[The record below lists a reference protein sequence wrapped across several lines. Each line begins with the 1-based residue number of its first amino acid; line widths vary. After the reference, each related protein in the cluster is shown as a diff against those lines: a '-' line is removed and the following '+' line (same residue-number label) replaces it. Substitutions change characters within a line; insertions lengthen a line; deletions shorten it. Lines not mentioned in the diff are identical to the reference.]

1 MMKRAITIVAT
12 IVIAMLIVPIIT
24 VHTVKSDAG
33 MMVTL
38 LLFFVVHP
46 IVSAVVGILAGKD
59 VKHFW
64 FSPLLVAGLF
74 WLFSCF
80 KYEPAIPVLNSAA
93 YFAVSAVSMFLTWLI
108 TQRSK

>member
-1 MMKRAITIVAT
+1 MVKRAIAIVAT
-12 IVIAMLIVPIIT
+12 IVIAMLLIPVIT
-24 VHTVKSDAG
+24 IHTVNADAG

-38 LLFFVVHP
+38 LLFFGVHP

-74 WLFSCF
+74 WIFSCF
-80 KYEPAIPVLNSAA
+80 AYEPAFPIVYSAA
-93 YFAVSAVSMFLTWLI
+93 YLAISASSMFLTWII
-108 TQRSK
+108 TQKSK